1 MMIQNKA
8 QGTPLVSSDDDS
20 VAATKLTSTLAVVVV
35 VVVRRPGIITGHRT
49 SRLVVE
55 AFVMSVLVVPSV
67 VDKVAELSAAD
78 VTTAAVG
85 PEVVVTTDAGAAA
98 VELVPANVVAAVVV
112 DVRVVKVS
120 GATDTRTSGAEA
132 LFSTPQ
138 RLIPRCI

>member
-8 QGTPLVSSDDDS
+8 QGTPLASSDDDS
-20 VAATKLTSTLAVVVV
+20 VATAKLTSTLAVVVV
-35 VVVRRPGIITGHRT
+35 VVVRRPGIITGQRT

-67 VDKVAELSAAD
+67 VDKDVELSAAD
-78 VTTAAVG
+78 VTTAAV
-85 PEVVVTTDAGAAA
+85 V
-98 VELVPANVVAAVVV
+98 LVPADVVAAVVV